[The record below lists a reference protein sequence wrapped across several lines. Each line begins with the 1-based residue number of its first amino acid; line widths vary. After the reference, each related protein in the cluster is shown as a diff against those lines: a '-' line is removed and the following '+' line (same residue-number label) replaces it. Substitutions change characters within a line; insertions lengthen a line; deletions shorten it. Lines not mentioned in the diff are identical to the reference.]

1 MIEGYLLPSSVVS
14 SDDGGASLNI
24 YGAMREGE
32 GDGSS
37 VSVDVKEG
45 EFVSFGLKDKKASF
59 RGDEATITDITL
71 HTTSGDVKVDQ
82 RVGVVFDVDVVQHF
96 QTDAVTACALSV
108 VELRRAGTN
117 DVVRVA

>member
-1 MIEGYLLPSSVVS
+1 MIGGYLLPSSVVF
-14 SDDGGASLNI
+14 SDDDGASLNI

-108 VELRRAGTN
+108 VELRKL
-117 DVVRVA
+117 

>member
-1 MIEGYLLPSSVVS
+1 MIGGYLLPSSVVF
-14 SDDGGASLNI
+14 SDDDGASLNI

-82 RVGVVFDVDVVQHF
+82 RVGVDVDVVQHF

-108 VELRRAGTN
+108 VELRKL
-117 DVVRVA
+117 

>member
-14 SDDGGASLNI
+14 SDDDGASLNI